1 MLQTIKIVR
10 EAEQQGLATLREQAS
25 AGSAAGEF
33 AFGNGEDS
41 FNQGTT
47 AIFLT
52 RKMVSHLGA
61 DAVNAPG
68 FLPTFGGDDAQGVK
82 LLADKGVIALG
93 IEFGIGQHTAHG
105 SVGMGL
111 RDEFGEMSTVI
122 PRGLTRRL
130 CQDELPLQVDDGQP
144 LQPMPPRQRLLGVV
158 IHAAYEEGADRALRQ
173 PGGVDGHWGTTL
185 GTGQLHATDHFV
197 QGSSDRN
204 LIQSAQKAVESRVI
218 RNGVKSES
226 AAQFGVFGQSHF
238 GFPVGPVLVAH
249 EAHHGQQLRLREAG
263 VC

>member
-1 MLQTIKIVR
+1 MLQAVKIVR

-82 LLADKGVIALG
+82 LLADKGVWVLKKSLNG
-93 IEFGIGQHTAHG
+93 TAFH
-105 SVGMGL
+105 L
-111 RDEFGEMSTVI
+111 RA
-122 PRGLTRRL
+122 
-130 CQDELPLQVDDGQP
+130 C
-144 LQPMPPRQRLLGVV
+144 
-158 IHAAYEEGADRALRQ
+158 
-173 PGGVDGHWGTTL
+173 
-185 GTGQLHATDHFV
+185 
-197 QGSSDRN
+197 
-204 LIQSAQKAVESRVI
+204 
-218 RNGVKSES
+218 
-226 AAQFGVFGQSHF
+226 
-238 GFPVGPVLVAH
+238 VACF
-249 EAHHGQQLRLREAG
+249 LSPFD
-263 VC
+263 